1 MDENTEKPIGQPYKV
16 KSGEFEGPFELLLEL
31 IEADKL
37 SINEV
42 SLTDVADKYLEYI
55 KNLKDFPINEAVGFL
70 AVASTL
76 MLLKSRSL
84 LPSLK
89 LTEEEEESIS
99 DLEERLVVYRR
110 MKELGQHLKDKFGK
124 EVLCGREPFSGILP
138 EFIEPV
144 GVETIT
150 LFEAMKR
157 VLVSLPIK
165 EIIPEAAIKK
175 VISLEEKI
183 KDIVGRIEAGIKM
196 SFYDFNREGQEKG
209 EVIVNFLAV
218 LELVKRG
225 LVLVEQEHNF
235 GNIDIVKV

>member
-1 MDENTEKPIGQPYKV
+1 MDDNIENPTKQSYKV
-16 KSGEFEGPFELLLEL
+16 KTGEFEGPFELLLEL
-31 IEADKL
+31 IEDKKL

-42 SLTDVADKYLEYI
+42 SISDVADKYLEYI
-55 KNLKDFPINEAVGFL
+55 KNLSDFPIDEAAGFL

-76 MLLKSRSL
+76 MLIKSRSL

-99 DLEERLVVYRR
+99 DLENRLVVYRR
-110 MKELGQHLKDKFGK
+110 IKQLGQNIKVRFGK
-124 EVLCGREPFSGILP
+124 DILCGREPFSGIQP

-144 GVETIT
+144 GVETVT
-150 LFEAMKR
+150 LFEAMKK
-157 VLVSLPIK
+157 VLTALPIK
-165 EIIPEAAIKK
+165 EIVPEAAIKK

-196 SFYDFNREGQEKG
+196 SFSDFNKAGQEKG

-225 LVLVEQEHNF
+225 LVLADQRDNF
-235 GNIDIVKV
+235 GNIDIIKA

>member
-1 MDENTEKPIGQPYKV
+1 MLDNNEQPYKV

-31 IEADKL
+31 IEGNKL

-55 KNLKDFPINEAVGFL
+55 KNLKDFPIDEAVGFL

-76 MLLKSRSL
+76 MLMKSRSL

-99 DLEERLVVYRR
+99 DLEERLVIYR
-110 MKELGQHLKDKFGK
+110 KIKHLGQNIKNRFGK
-124 EVLCGREPFSGILP
+124 NILYSREPFSGIQP
-138 EFIEPV
+138 EFIEPA
-144 GVETIT
+144 GVETTT

-175 VISLEEKI
+175 IISLEEKI
-183 KDIVGRIEAGIKM
+183 RDIVGRIEVGIKM
-196 SFYDFNREGQEKG
+196 SFHDFNKEGQEKG

-225 LVLVEQEHNF
+225 LVLVDQENNF
-235 GNIDIVKV
+235 GDINIIKV